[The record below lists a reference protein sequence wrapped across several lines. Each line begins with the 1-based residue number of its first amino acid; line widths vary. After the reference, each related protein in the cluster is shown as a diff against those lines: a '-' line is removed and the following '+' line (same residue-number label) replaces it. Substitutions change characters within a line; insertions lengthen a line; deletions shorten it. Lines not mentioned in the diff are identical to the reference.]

1 MMEFCFVLFFVFWW
15 LRYAY
20 DESIFGG
27 QLSAALKSQGQVV
40 VFPPGQPTHSANLA
54 CVEKREQPQQTD
66 IMKPEAV

>member
-1 MMEFCFVLFFVFWW
+1 MMEFCFVVCLSFGDW
-15 LRYAY
+15 YAY